1 VSAVLTLAR
10 HSVRRS
16 RALVL
21 VMLGVL
27 VGFEVL
33 LVVAAG
39 TLQESGTFGG
49 FAALVPPFMRQVL
62 GDSLLGFLSFAGVVC
77 FGYFHPMIVAALAG
91 FVIAVAT
98 EPAGEIETRFLDV
111 VLARPLPRAAV
122 LGRSV
127 LLLVA
132 LPALMIG
139 TMAVATLLGQHALA
153 PPGAAVPAARL
164 IVSLGVNLW
173 ALLLCIGGGALAV
186 GAASRRRSTAAGLVG
201 VTALAL
207 FLVDYLA
214 RIWKPAAAV
223 AWLSPF
229 HYYDAM
235 AMVMGRPLPASHIEA
250 LLLSALAGIAI
261 AFALFSRRDL

>member
-1 VSAVLTLAR
+1 MRAVLTLAR

-16 RALVL
+16 RTLVL

-27 VGFEVL
+27 AGFEVL

-39 TLQESGTFGG
+39 TLYESGTFGG

-98 EPAGEIETRFLDV
+98 EPAVEIETRFLDA
-111 VLARPLPRAAV
+111 VLARPVPRGAV

-132 LPALMIG
+132 LPALVIG
-139 TMAVATLLGQHALA
+139 TMVVATLLGQHALA
-153 PPGAAVPAARL
+153 PSGAGVPSVRL

-173 ALLLCIGGGALAV
+173 ALLLCIGGAALAV
-186 GAASRRRSTAAGLVG
+186 GAASRRRSTAAGVIG
-201 VTALAL
+201 ITALAL
-207 FLVDYLA
+207 FFVDYLA
-214 RIWKPAAAV
+214 RIWKPATAI

-235 AMVMGRPLPASHIEA
+235 AMVMGRPLPASHVEA
-250 LLLSALAGIAI
+250 LLLSAAAGIAI
-261 AFALFSRRDL
+261 AFVVFSHRDL

>member
-1 VSAVLTLAR
+1 MSAVLTLAR

-16 RALVL
+16 RVLLL
-21 VMLGVL
+21 VMPGVL
-27 VGFEVL
+27 AGFQVA

-39 TLQESGTFGG
+39 TLYESGTFGG

-62 GDSLLGFLSFAGVVC
+62 GDALLGFLSFAGVVC
-77 FGYFHPMIVAALAG
+77 FGYFHPMVVASLAG

-98 EPAGEIETRFLDV
+98 EPASEIETRFLDV

-122 LGRSV
+122 LGRSI
-127 LLLVA
+127 LLLLA
-132 LPALMIG
+132 LPALVIG

-153 PPGAAVPAARL
+153 PPGAVVPSVRL
-164 IVSLGVNLW
+164 ILSLGVNLW
-173 ALLLCIGGGALAV
+173 ALLLCIGGAALAC
-186 GAASRRRSTAAGLVG
+186 GAASRRRSTAAGVVG

-207 FLVDYLA
+207 FFVDYLA
-214 RIWKPAAAV
+214 RIWKPAAAI

-235 AMVMGRPLPASHIEA
+235 AMVMGGSLPASHVEA
-250 LLLSALAGIAI
+250 LLASALVGIAI
-261 AFALFSRRDL
+261 AFVVFSRRDL